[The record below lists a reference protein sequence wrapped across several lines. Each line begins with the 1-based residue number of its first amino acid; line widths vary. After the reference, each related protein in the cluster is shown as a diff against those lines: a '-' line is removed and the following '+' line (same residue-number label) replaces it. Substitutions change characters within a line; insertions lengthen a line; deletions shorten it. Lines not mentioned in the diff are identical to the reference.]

1 MSEIVIAFEPKS
13 GARARRASAAK
24 TRVPRRY
31 PARIARQVALA
42 FALRRR
48 LERGEFD
55 DFATMSRALGFTR
68 ARVTQLMDLLLIAPE
83 ILEEILFLELPAG
96 AQPLSERAL
105 REALCRSV
113 DWREQRRAWE
123 GLKAGMANPEAEGRS
138 RHPKRCDSLTRRA
151 ES

>member
-1 MSEIVIAFEPKS
+1 MNEIVIAFEPKS
-13 GARARRASAAK
+13 GARTRRVAAAK
-24 TRVPRRY
+24 TRKPRRY

-48 LERGEFD
+48 LERGEFE

-68 ARVTQLMDLLLIAPE
+68 ARITQLMDLLLIAPE

-113 DWREQRRAWE
+113 DWREQRRVWE
-123 GLKAGMANPEAEGRS
+123 GLKAAIASEGA
-138 RHPKRCDSLTRRA
+138 PKRCDSLTSRA